1 MCKPGKRPD
10 GPIISRASP
19 GRKHPYWTGLLSKFP
34 GVSCPEWSLT
44 PGRLA
49 AAFNPPLP
57 TRNDF
62 KNSPGVFILSSVRK
76 RGEPPPPRGSPLWK
90 SGSLGVKRLPALGEK
105 SSQVGRATQ
114 PRGPALFWDGGHAPP
129 CPPPT
134 GHEGCGEALSISGR
148 MGKDPAAEV
157 QPFWLKRGWGTE
169 RTAPHL
175 TEGKRPREVD

>member
-57 TRNDF
+57 TRNNF

-76 RGEPPPPRGSPLWK
+76 RGEPPPLEGHPSGKAVPWGSRGSLHWGRNPAKLVEQRSPGARPCSGMGDTPRPALPPQATKAVERHFPSVGGWGK
-90 SGSLGVKRLPALGEK
+90 TLRLRFSLSGSKGGGGPKGLPH
-105 SSQVGRATQ
+105 T
-114 PRGPALFWDGGHAPP
+114 
-129 CPPPT
+129 
-134 GHEGCGEALSISGR
+134 
-148 MGKDPAAEV
+148 
-157 QPFWLKRGWGTE
+157 
-169 RTAPHL
+169 
-175 TEGKRPREVD
+175 